1 MRLPHPR
8 ALQMTAA
15 LIAVAAAA
23 AAFAPPGDG
32 ASGLAVTVRSN
43 ASARTTVVTL
53 GDCARVSGPGA
64 ERAAATVI
72 ATAPPAGQTAVITAG
87 QIAAVLA
94 GLGARDAAL
103 GGAGRCQ
110 ITTPAETIASARIVA
125 SAVGALQ
132 AALPPVPVA
141 GGTYPVS
148 PLTTPASE
156 VVPVGTVLA
165 GVAPPVPG
173 VGVATVTV
181 RLTQGGALVR
191 TVPVAMQVA
200 MRLPVLVAARDLPYH
215 TALTPD
221 AVSRETRTITSLYG
235 APIADPKAVA
245 GLWTTQ
251 AVAARSMLTD
261 RMVATQPAVQRGDLV
276 TITVSRGA
284 LVISASGH
292 ARQDGTI
299 GEAIAIEIDGTGTVV
314 QARVTGHDAA
324 EVALP

>member
-1 MRLPHPR
+1 
-8 ALQMTAA
+8 MTATRT
-15 LIAVAAAA
+15 LAAAA
-23 AAFAPPGDG
+23 VLVLIAALAAFHPLPGEG
-32 ASGLAVTVRSN
+32 ASGLTVTVVSGA
-43 ASARTTVVTL
+43 ASRGTVVTL

-64 ERAAATVI
+64 DRAAATVI
-72 ATAPPAGQTAVITAG
+72 AQAPPAGQTSTITAG

-94 GLGARDAAL
+94 GLGARAASL

-110 ITTPAETIASARIVA
+110 VTTPAETIAAARIVA
-125 SAVGALQ
+125 SAVDALQ
-132 AALPPVPVA
+132 AALPPLPIT
-141 GGTYPVS
+141 GGAYTVS
-148 PLTTPASE
+148 ALTAPQAE

-165 GVAPPVPG
+165 GIAPPVPG

-191 TVPVAMQVA
+191 TVPVALQVA

-221 AVSRETRTITSLYG
+221 ALSRETRTITNLYG
-235 APIADPKAVA
+235 TPIADPKAVA

-251 AVAARSMLTD
+251 AVAAGSMLTD

-299 GEAIAIEIDGTGTVV
+299 GEAIAIEIEGTGTVV
-314 QARVTGHDAA
+314 QARVTGRDAA